1 MRPVALMLLPLALLT
16 GCGAQSAASPQPS
29 PSAMDRKQDM
39 TRQMEAM
46 RADCMK
52 RKGFKYNV
60 NVPPPKQV
68 SDEKRKLDSGDY
80 ETMKKSREKYGFKY
94 FAEFVY
100 QNDLAARQYEIFDNT
115 ANQPIR
121 NALSAVQ
128 LEAWGGADE
137 TCHTEAIKK
146 FTGKTVT
153 SEDDYYAQLNRR
165 LERADRETDSDPR
178 LVELARAYGDCLK
191 GKGYPVTSLRPT
203 KMDMAGGAG
212 LRRGPAERAEHAR
225 PQPGRGPHR
234 GRRVPAEA
242 DGRAGQAIPGPG
254 DQGRTRRPGVRQ
266 GLLPRLS
273 HRQCQQTGVR
283 GIRLRSDPVV
293 RNVPTLLIPAAPT
306 CRAAECVV
314 PDSQATGPW

>member
-1 MRPVALMLLPLALLT
+1 MSRVLTAIPVAALALTVLA
-16 GCGAQSAASPQPS
+16 GCGTQNAASPQPS
-29 PSAMDRKQDM
+29 PPAADRKQDM

-100 QNDLAARQYEIFDNT
+100 PNDLAARRYEFFDNT
-115 ANQPIR
+115 ANQPIK
-121 NALSAVQ
+121 NALSAAQ

-137 TCHTEAIKK
+137 TCRTESIKK

-153 SEDDYYAQLNRR
+153 SEEDYFTQLNRR
-165 LERADRETDSDPR
+165 LDRADRETDSDPK

-203 KMDMAGGAG
+203 KMVDAGGVALLKELNTLG
-212 LRRGPAERAEHAR
+212 RNQAEDPIEGAEYQPKLTAEQAR
-225 PQPGRGPHR
+225 PYLTREIKAALDDLECGKDFY
-234 GRRVPAEA
+234 PAYRA
-242 DGRAGQAIPGPG
+242 DDASKRAFDEFGY
-254 DQGRTRRPGVRQ
+254 GVIQ
-266 GLLPRLS
+266 
-273 HRQCQQTGVR
+273 
-283 GIRLRSDPVV
+283 
-293 RNVPTLLIPAAPT
+293 
-306 CRAAECVV
+306 
-314 PDSQATGPW
+314 W